1 MLTLLLLLLV
11 VTFVLTYDPAGG
23 QTCRE
28 CVRVCIRV
36 NTSWLEWAVNLS
48 WWYVRIYGKA
58 RCIVLRYTAC
68 ALAFRP

>member
-1 MLTLLLLLLV
+1 MLTLLLLLV
-11 VTFVLTYDPAGG
+11 VTFVLTYDPVGG
-23 QTCRE
+23 GV
-28 CVRVCIRV
+28 CVYIRV

-58 RCIVLRYTAC
+58 RCIVLRYTAY